1 MGTLLQIFV
10 KLIRITITLAITTF
24 VIISIV
30 LFITDGINSKKEG
43 RNRKTRY
50 TVMFIISM
58 VIIALTVIMGILLI
72 ILATLFMRS
81 M

>member
-1 MGTLLQIFV
+1 MDILIQIV
-10 KLIRITITLAITTF
+10 GWAITFGIVAF

-30 LFITDGINSKKEG
+30 LFIRDEIVSKREG
-43 RNRKTRY
+43 RNRNKKY

-58 VIIALTVIMGILLI
+58 VIIGLLVVIGILLS
-72 ILATLFMRS
+72 ILAILVMRS